1 MSKEE
6 VLKQARIIFSTGIMI
21 RDRILRIHMSCP
33 VTQGPNSECCDLS
46 LQQMHAVMITRDRG
60 QVTITELA
68 DFLSVSPPSASA
80 MVDRLV
86 DKGIL
91 MREHSRQDRRKVIVR
106 VAPETIDSLDG
117 VEEQVLQSFVELMEK
132 IGPET
137 TRKWCE
143 VMERVREVMESSNR
157 NSHPSTINSSSKV
170 K

>member
-1 MSKEE
+1 MNKEE
-6 VLKQARIIFSTGIMI
+6 VFEQARIIFSTGKIV

-46 LQQMHAVMITRDRG
+46 LQQMHMVMITRDQG
-60 QVTITELA
+60 SVTITELA
-68 DFLSVSPPSASA
+68 DILGVSPPSVSA

-86 DKGIL
+86 EKGIL

-106 VAPETIDSLDG
+106 VSPGTIDNFDT
-117 VEEQVLQSFVELMEK
+117 VEEQILQSFVDLMEK

-143 VMERVREVMESSNR
+143 VMERVREVMEQSNR
-157 NSHPSTINSSSKV
+157 DSHPSTDH
-170 K
+170 